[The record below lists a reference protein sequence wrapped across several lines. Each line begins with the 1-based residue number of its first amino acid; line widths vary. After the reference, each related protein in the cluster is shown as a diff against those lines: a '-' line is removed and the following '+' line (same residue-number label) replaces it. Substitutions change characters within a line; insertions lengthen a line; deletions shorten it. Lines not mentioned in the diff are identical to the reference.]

1 MKLTEDQLM
10 FQETARKFAE
20 EVVAPRAIEIDETE
34 EFPHDI
40 YQKMAEVG
48 FLGLTLGEEYGG
60 IGVDT
65 VSFSLVVE
73 ELSKASAA
81 IGNAMCVAI
90 EQAEFISHFGTQE
103 QKEKYVPGIISGEI
117 IPAFALTENGAGS
130 DSGALKL
137 SAVRDGD
144 EYVLNG
150 TKIFIT
156 MGQVCDVAV
165 VFARTADLGTKG
177 VSAFLVDKGTPG
189 FSVGSKEKILGI
201 RGLGT
206 SELVFDEVR
215 VPASAMVGEE
225 NKGFKLAMAG
235 LDTGRIAM
243 ASMALGIAEAAL
255 EAAVDY
261 SKTRVQFNQPI
272 CKFQGIQFM
281 LADMAT
287 GVQASKLLI
296 HDAAEKKDSGER
308 FSQEASMAKLF
319 TTDTA
324 MKVATDAVQI
334 FGGYGYSM
342 EYPVQKYFREAK
354 LPQIFEG
361 TNQIQRMLIGRNLT
375 R

>member
-1 MKLTEDQLM
+1 
-10 FQETARKFAE
+10 
-20 EVVAPRAIEIDETE
+20 
-34 EFPHDI
+34 
-40 YQKMAEVG
+40 
-48 FLGLTLGEEYGG
+48 
-60 IGVDT
+60 
-65 VSFSLVVE
+65 
-73 ELSKASAA
+73 
-81 IGNAMCVAI
+81 
-90 EQAEFISHFGTQE
+90 
-103 QKEKYVPGIISGEI
+103 
-117 IPAFALTENGAGS
+117 
-130 DSGALKL
+130 
-137 SAVRDGD
+137 
-144 EYVLNG
+144 
-150 TKIFIT
+150 
-156 MGQVCDVAV
+156 MGQVCDLAI

-177 VSAFLVDKGTPG
+177 VSAFLVEKGTPG

-206 SELVFDEVR
+206 SELVFDDVR

-255 EAAVDY
+255 EAAIEY
-261 SKTRVQFNQPI
+261 SKTRVQFGQPI

-287 GVQASKLLI
+287 AVQASKLLI
-296 HDAAEKKDSGER
+296 HDAAEKKNSGER